1 MALYAYYK
9 SGQKSCLTDKRLAS
23 SVKRSLAGLFFIMG
37 LGLIMVVAFP
47 IVKYQL
53 FYAPKFSYVLS
64 PIPDG
69 FKDNYDF
76 SSPSGESG
84 IPLASS
90 DTTDSEGKDLSNI
103 NNWFSD
109 TIDFQE
115 DDFDGT
121 SYSLS
126 IPELEI
132 YNAKVIVGAQ
142 DLSENLSQYSGT
154 AIPGKSGNTVVLG
167 HSVLPQFFNPKN
179 YLTIFSLLYQ
189 LELGDE
195 IEIKYDGRSYNYL
208 IDDIYEVQPTNLSP
222 LSQRYDDSFLTL
234 ITCSPPGTYLRRLIV
249 HAKLTTIK

>member
-9 SGQKSCLTDKRLAS
+9 SELRSCPKRLS
-23 SVKRSLAGLFFIMG
+23 STVKRCMAGLFFVMG
-37 LGLIMVVAFP
+37 AGLILVVAFP
-47 IVKYQL
+47 IIKYQL
-53 FYAPKFSYVLS
+53 LYAPKFSYVLS

-69 FKDNYDF
+69 YKDNYDF
-76 SSPSGESG
+76 SSLIGEDS

-90 DTTDSEGKDLSNI
+90 DALGPENKDLSNI

-109 TIDFQE
+109 TLDFQK

-121 SYSLS
+121 SYFLS
-126 IPELEI
+126 VPELEI

-154 AIPGKSGNTVVLG
+154 AIPGKPGNTVILG
-167 HSVLPQFFNPKN
+167 HSVLPQFFNPNN
-179 YLTIFSLLYQ
+179 YLTIFSLLYR

-195 IEIKYDGRSYNYL
+195 IIIKYDGRSYSYL

-222 LSQRYDDSFLTL
+222 LAQRYDDSFLTL

-249 HAKLTTIK
+249 QAKLTTIK